1 MLYRL
6 SDRSKRNLVGV
17 HPDLVKVVT
26 RAIEISPC
34 DFMVIEGVRTPER
47 QAQLYAQGRTKPG
60 NKVTWTL
67 KSNHF
72 KQADGFGH
80 AVDLLPEPYDWK
92 DPGQFDKVARAMR
105 EAGKQLGVKIRW
117 GGDWD
122 QDGRSREKGETD
134 SPHFELAR

>member
-1 MLYRL
+1 MPYRL
-6 SDRSKRNLVGV
+6 SDRSKRNLIGV
-17 HPDLVKVVT
+17 HPDMVAVVT
-26 RAIEISPC
+26 RAIEISPA

-47 QAQLYAQGRTKPG
+47 QKELYAQGRTKPG
-60 NKVTWTL
+60 KRVTWTL
-67 KSNHF
+67 NSNHF
-72 KQADGFGH
+72 KQSDGFGR

-122 QDGRSREKGETD
+122 QDGRAREKGETD